1 MLTLKFKKSAVL
13 FVAGLGLHGVVGHG
27 FAQTAEPNTAE
38 QLSSI
43 EQSLQSSSQKQAA
56 ISAAI
61 EASVKSQNEISAKL
75 VALAKTLNSQQ
86 QAVAAADARVKELES
101 QAIVIRSDLAEKQ
114 DVLSDLLAG
123 LQRLEQ
129 NPPPALVVDT
139 QDVLQALRGAMMF
152 GAVVPEMRNQ
162 ALELQG
168 KLEHLQA
175 IRVTTQIEKKNQ
187 ADAVAALQSSQIEL
201 KALQI
206 EKKQFALAAAQDL
219 AAEKLRALNLASQ
232 AKDLQQLLAK
242 LEAAKIADEQQK
254 SAAAQAREAAELTK
268 QAALA
273 KPAMIFSMSKGKLD
287 YPAQGDILKQYGDDN
302 GLGSPLDGLAVAT
315 VSGLSVVSPVDG
327 KVEFAGGFRSYG
339 QLLILNAG
347 EGYLV
352 LLAGMN
358 QISAEIGQS
367 VKAGEPVG
375 VMGAGPSSVALIGGE
390 GQNMRPVLYVEF
402 RKNGEPVDPSPW
414 WIGGRK
420 EAMK

>member
-1 MLTLKFKKSAVL
+1 MLTLKIHKTLAVL
-13 FVAGLGLHGVVGHG
+13 GAVLGLFGSTGLGY
-27 FAQTAEPNTAE
+27 AQTVTPNTAE

-43 EQSLQSSSQKQAA
+43 EQSLQSSTQKQAA
-56 ISAAI
+56 ILAEI
-61 EASVKSQNEISAKL
+61 EAAVNSQSEISAKL
-75 VALAKTLNSQQ
+75 VLLAKTLNNQQ
-86 QAVAAADARVKELES
+86 QTVATADARVKELES
-101 QAIVIRSDLAEKQ
+101 QAIIIRSDLAEKQ

-139 QDVLQALRGAMMF
+139 RDVLQALRGAMMF

-168 KLEHLQA
+168 KLEKLQA
-175 IRVTTQIEKKNQ
+175 IRNATQIEKKNQ
-187 ADAVAALQSSQIEL
+187 ADAMLALQTSQVEL

-206 EKKQFALAAAQDL
+206 VKKQFALTAAQDL
-219 AAEKLRALNLASQ
+219 AAEKLRAVELASQ
-232 AKDLQQLLAK
+232 AKNLQQLLAK
-242 LEAAKIADEQQK
+242 LEAAKIADEKQK
-254 SAAAQAREAAELTK
+254 SAAAKAREVAELAK

-273 KPAMIFSMSKGKLD
+273 KPPMIFSLSKGKLD

-302 GLGSPLDGLAVAT
+302 GLGSPLDGMAVAT

-375 VMGAGPSSVALIGGE
+375 VMGEGPSSVALIGGE